1 MRRISVVLVLFFLV
15 LLVSCQNGE
24 QSGPPVQN
32 VVLDLALDQKLFLSE
47 IADSIDIIPLEQT
60 NESDIGLVWRVI
72 PYKDK
77 FYMMNLRI

>member
-1 MRRISVVLVLFFLV
+1 MRRISVVL
-15 LLVSCQNGE
+15 
-24 QSGPPVQN
+24 
-32 VVLDLALDQKLFLSE
+32 DKKLFLSE